1 MNKLVTDKDISDNVF
16 FFINQPNSYKKI
28 IDNIL
33 IITNKEEETREC
45 EFTELYKNFYESV
58 DVIKKNLIIEKE
70 KCRKKSFILPTPR

>member
-1 MNKLVTDKDISDNVF
+1 MNKLITDKDISDNVF

-33 IITNKEEETREC
+33 VIKNKEEETRDG
-45 EFTELYKNFYESV
+45 EFTNLYNDFYESIH
-58 DVIKKNLIIEKE
+58 VIKKNLIIEKE